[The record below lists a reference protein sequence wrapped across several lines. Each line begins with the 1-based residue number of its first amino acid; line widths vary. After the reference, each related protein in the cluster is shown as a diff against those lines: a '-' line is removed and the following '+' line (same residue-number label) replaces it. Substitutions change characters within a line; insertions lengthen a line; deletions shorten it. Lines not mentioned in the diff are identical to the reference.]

1 MNDEDHAANNGE
13 VVLTSSKTSEA
24 WVPIVVGIGASAGG
38 VEAFEAFF
46 TQLSPD
52 TGMAF
57 VVIQHLA
64 PEHESILDQIIQR
77 YTKMPVQQAKNDI
90 EVEANHIYVISPNTM
105 LGLYNGKLQT
115 TPPAEGTRIRLPIDY
130 FFRSLAADM
139 HERAIGIILSGT
151 ASDGTLGLK
160 AIKEQGGLIMVQDP
174 ATTVYDGMPRN
185 AIATGLVDFILSPDA
200 MPEKLVSYTR
210 LALDATRSWVTLPET
225 LVSESLQQILFMIRA
240 QTGQDFFH
248 YKESTIRRRIER
260 MMAVNQIEEIQDYV
274 RFLQNNSIGVEAL
287 FRDMLIGVT
296 SFFRDKEAFE
306 CLKETV
312 IPRLFEN
319 RRPNEPIRIWVAGC
333 STGEEAYSIAILMRE
348 QMLALRQEFRVQI
361 FATDIDTNAVDR
373 ARLGIYPSN
382 IALDVPEQYLSQYF
396 LPTTEGYQVTKSLRE
411 MLIFAIHSVTQ
422 DPPFSKLDLIS
433 CRNLLIY
440 LDAELQ
446 SKVLSYFHFALAP
459 TGFLLLGS
467 SESLGK
473 HDRDFKI
480 YNLQHKL
487 FQRAHSPTSSRF
499 KINAPPL
506 NIIAPGKEGHIVPR
520 TLPTPTLREATETML
535 LKDWTPACVIINHE
549 GSLRYV
555 HGRTGQYLEISTG
568 ETQQLDIIRSA
579 REGLKTPLTTAIY
592 RAISQH
598 REIYEP
604 GVRVETK
611 GAETFFNLIVKPFSA
626 ATNENLLAVFFDEI
640 EFAPTNEN
648 PNSEKTLSS
657 LDERDQKNRLL
668 QQELTDTREY
678 LQAIIEELKSS
689 NEEMQSMN
697 EELQSVNEELE
708 TSQEELKAVNEELL
722 TTNSELER
730 KVEEV
735 TWANSDLENTLNTIQ
750 TGIILLDTDN
760 CVRRFNPAAT
770 EVFKLIP
777 SDMGRPLTH
786 VISDLN
792 YPTLLEDLEKVF
804 TTLIPHEVDIQ
815 STKGRWYNLQMRP
828 YRTAQNAIKGIVI
841 SFNDV
846 TAQRRTEAIEEAR
859 LLGENVFNAVREPLV
874 LIDETLQIINANEA
888 FFQIMNVTAQE
899 TLGLPLSALGD
910 GSWNIPEL
918 VSLIK
923 TVFENNIP
931 LENHE
936 VSLKLPNLGLR
947 KIRMDARQIQ
957 SSDKQGAL
965 ILLSLESGIV

>member
-1 MNDEDHAANNGE
+1 MNDENHPENNEEAA
-13 VVLTSSKTSEA
+13 LPSSKNSES

-38 VEAFEAFF
+38 IEAFEAFF
-46 TQLSPD
+46 THLSPD

-64 PEHESILDQIIQR
+64 PEHDSILAQIIQR
-77 YTKMPVQQAKNDI
+77 YTQMPVQQAENGM
-90 EVEANHIYVISPNTM
+90 EVTANHIYIISPNTM

-115 TPPAEGTRIRLPIDY
+115 IQPTEGIRIRLPIDY
-130 FFRSLAADM
+130 FFRSLAVDM

-160 AIKEQGGLIMVQDP
+160 AIKEQGGLIMAQDP
-174 ATTVYDGMPRN
+174 TTTVYDGMPRS

-200 MPEKLVSYTR
+200 MPEQLASYQR
-210 LALDATRSWVTLPET
+210 LALDSNRSWVTLPET

-240 QTGQDFFH
+240 QTGQDFFR

-260 MMAVNQIEEIQDYV
+260 LMAVNQIEKIEDYV

-319 RRPNEPIRIWVAGC
+319 RRPNQPIRIWVAGC

-348 QMLALRQEFRVQI
+348 QMLTLRQEFRVQI

-382 IALDVPEQYLSQYF
+382 IALDVPEQYLTQHF
-396 LPTTEGYQVTKSLRE
+396 LPTTDGYQVTKSLRE

-473 HDRDFKI
+473 RDREFKI
-480 YNLQHKL
+480 HDLQHKL
-487 FQRAHSPTSSRF
+487 FQRSHSLTSSRF
-499 KINAPPL
+499 KINVPPL
-506 NIIAPGKEGHIVPR
+506 NIIAPEKDGQIVSR
-520 TLPTPTLREATETML
+520 TQARPTLREVTETML
-535 LKDWTPACVIINHE
+535 LKDWTPTCVIINHE
-549 GSLRYV
+549 GNLRYV

-568 ETQQLDIIRSA
+568 ETQQLDIVRSA
-579 REGLKTPLTTAIY
+579 REGLKTLLTTAIY
-592 RAISQH
+592 RAISQQ

-611 GAETFFNLIVKPFSA
+611 GAETFFNLIVKPFPA
-626 ATNENLLAVFFDEI
+626 VTNENLLAVFFEEI
-640 EFAPTNEN
+640 EFTSTDEN
-648 PNSEKTLSS
+648 PNSEKIFSP
-657 LDERDQKNRLL
+657 LDEREQRNRLL
-668 QQELTDTREY
+668 QQELTNTREY

-770 EVFKLIP
+770 EVFKLIT

-786 VISDLN
+786 IVSDLN
-792 YPTLLEDLEKVF
+792 YPTLLEDMEKVF

-815 STKGRWYNLQMRP
+815 SRKGRWYTLQMRP
-828 YRTAQNAIKGIVI
+828 YRTVQNAIKGIII

-846 TAQRRTEAIEEAR
+846 TAQRRTEAIEAAR
-859 LLGENVFNAVREPLV
+859 LLGENVFNTVREPLV
-874 LIDETLQIINANEA
+874 LIDATLQVINANEA
-888 FFQIMNVTAQE
+888 FFQIMNVTPQE

-923 TVFENNIP
+923 TVFDNNTP
-931 LENHE
+931 LENYE
-936 VSLKLPNLGLR
+936 VTLKLPTLGLR
-947 KIRMDARQIQ
+947 KILVNARQIQ
-957 SSDKQGAL
+957 ASDRQPPL
-965 ILLSLESGIV
+965 VLLALESGIV